1 MNELSPAKMSIL
13 FPALLLSANASLQS
27 QPSTDWENLYSNL
40 PVVVIDTRGEEI
52 PDDPKITSWFK
63 IIENGKGIKNNWKQD
78 GTDYDGY
85 AGIELRGQS
94 SQMFPKTSY
103 TIELRKENGADTSAA
118 LLGMP
123 AGEDWVLYAP
133 YSDKTLLRN
142 AVTYYLGNKMGSWQP
157 HYRFCELYLNGE
169 YYGIYALTESIKR
182 DVSRVDISKLKPD
195 EVSGDDLTGGYII
208 KADKTDGLGSDEYF
222 TISTEAQYQNSGN
235 YEFTYVYPK
244 YDVLV
249 PEQKEYIK
257 KFLTDAQNALNG
269 DDFSDLPDGFRK
281 YFDARSFVDFQIMQE
296 LTNNVD
302 GYKFSTFFYKDKDSK
317 GGKLHAGPLW
327 DFDLCYGNED
337 YTDFNLQTDTWLY
350 PKFADY
356 YGGRIHWWARMMEDL
371 SYRSLFMNRWKELRR
386 GPFRTDSVMLFIDST
401 IDYLGDAVARNFE
414 KWPVIGEYVWP
425 NYFIGQTYEEE
436 IDYLKDWITDR
447 MNWMDANVML
457 AENVSENYDKKE
469 ILVFPNPATDRINI
483 CLYTDQASEIRTE
496 IYDLLGRKAAI
507 FTYTPDGP
515 GYQMIGTDLNLSPG
529 YYILKVF
536 QGNQQTGRKNIL
548 VTRR

>member
-1 MNELSPAKMSIL
+1 
-13 FPALLLSANASLQS
+13 
-27 QPSTDWENLYSNL
+27 
-40 PVVVIDTRGEEI
+40 
-52 PDDPKITSWFK
+52 
-63 IIENGKGIKNNWKQD
+63 
-78 GTDYDGY
+78 
-85 AGIELRGQS
+85 
-94 SQMFPKTSY
+94 
-103 TIELRKENGADTSAA
+103 
-118 LLGMP
+118 
-123 AGEDWVLYAP
+123 
-133 YSDKTLLRN
+133 
-142 AVTYYLGNKMGSWQP
+142 MGSWQP

-222 TISTEAQYQNSGN
+222 TITTETQYQNSGN

-249 PEQKEYIK
+249 AEQKEYIK
-257 KFLTDAQNALNG
+257 KFLTNAQNALNG

-281 YFDARSFVDFQIMQE
+281 YFDARSFVDFQIIQE

-386 GPFRTDSVMLFIDST
+386 GPFRTDSVMLFIDNT
-401 IDYLGDAVARNFE
+401 IDSLGDAVARNFE

-447 MNWMDANVML
+447 
-457 AENVSENYDKKE
+457 
-469 ILVFPNPATDRINI
+469 INI

-507 FTYTPDGP
+507 FTYTPDEP
-515 GYQMIGTDLNLSPG
+515 GYQMISTDLNLSPG
-529 YYILKVF
+529 YYIIKVF

>member
-1 MNELSPAKMSIL
+1 MDELSPAKMRIL

-27 QPSTDWENLYSNL
+27 QPSSDWENLYSDL

-63 IIENGKGIKNNWKQD
+63 IIENGKGIKNNWKQN

-94 SQMFPKTSY
+94 SQMFPKTSF
-103 TIELRKENGADTSAA
+103 TIELRKENGVDTSAA

-142 AVTYYLGNKMGSWQP
+142 SITYYLGNLMGSWQP

-222 TISTEAQYQNSGN
+222 TITTETQYQNSGN

-249 PEQKEYIK
+249 AEQKEYIK
-257 KFLTDAQNALNG
+257 KFLTNAQNALNG

-281 YFDARSFVDFQIMQE
+281 YFDARSFVDFQIIQE

-350 PKFADY
+350 PKFADFF
-356 YGGRIHWWARMMEDL
+356 GGRLHWWARMMEDL

-386 GPFRTDSVMLFIDST
+386 GPFRTDPVMLFIDNT
-401 IDYLGDAVARNFE
+401 IDSLGDAVARNFE

-469 ILVFPNPATDRINI
+469 ILVFPNPASDRINI

-507 FTYTPDGP
+507 FTYTPDEP
-515 GYQMIGTDLNLSPG
+515 GYQMISTDLNLSPG
-529 YYILKVF
+529 YYIIKVF

>member
-1 MNELSPAKMSIL
+1 MDELSPAKMRIL

-27 QPSTDWENLYSNL
+27 QPSSDWENLYSDL

-63 IIENGKGIKNNWKQD
+63 IIENGKGIKNNWKQN

-94 SQMFPKTSY
+94 SQMFPKTSF

-142 AVTYYLGNKMGSWQP
+142 SITYYLGNLMGSWQP

-222 TISTEAQYQNSGN
+222 TITTETQYQNSGN

-249 PEQKEYIK
+249 AEQKEYIK
-257 KFLTDAQNALNG
+257 KFLTNAQNALNG

-281 YFDARSFVDFQIMQE
+281 YFDARSFVDFQIIQE

-350 PKFADY
+350 PKFADFF
-356 YGGRIHWWARMMEDL
+356 GGRLHWWARMMEDL

-386 GPFRTDSVMLFIDST
+386 GPFRTDSVMLFIDNT
-401 IDYLGDAVARNFE
+401 IDSLGDAVARNFE

-469 ILVFPNPATDRINI
+469 ILVFPNPASDRINI

-507 FTYTPDGP
+507 FTYTPDEP
-515 GYQMIGTDLNLSPG
+515 GYQMISTDLNLSPG
-529 YYILKVF
+529 YYIIKVF

>member
-1 MNELSPAKMSIL
+1 MDELSPAKMRIL

-27 QPSTDWENLYSNL
+27 QPSSDWENLYSDL

-63 IIENGKGIKNNWKQD
+63 IIENGKGIKNNWKQN

-94 SQMFPKTSY
+94 SQMFPKTSF

-142 AVTYYLGNKMGSWQP
+142 SITYYLGNLMGSWQP

-222 TISTEAQYQNSGN
+222 TITTETQYQNSGN

-249 PEQKEYIK
+249 AEQKEYIK
-257 KFLTDAQNALNG
+257 KFLTNAQNALNG

-281 YFDARSFVDFQIMQE
+281 YFDARSFVDFQIIQE

-350 PKFADY
+350 PKFADFF
-356 YGGRIHWWARMMEDL
+356 GGRLHWWARMMEDL

-386 GPFRTDSVMLFIDST
+386 GPFRTDSVMLFIDNT
-401 IDYLGDAVARNFE
+401 IDSLGDAVARNFE

-469 ILVFPNPATDRINI
+469 NET
-483 CLYTDQASEIRTE
+483 SK
-496 IYDLLGRKAAI
+496 IYDDI
-507 FTYTPDGP
+507 CC
-515 GYQMIGTDLNLSPG
+515 
-529 YYILKVF
+529 YICR
-536 QGNQQTGRKNIL
+536 T
-548 VTRR
+548 VTRVVDGKPL

>member
-1 MNELSPAKMSIL
+1 MDELSPAKMRIL

-27 QPSTDWENLYSNL
+27 QPSSDWENLYSDL

-63 IIENGKGIKNNWKQD
+63 IIENGKGIKNNWKQN

-94 SQMFPKTSY
+94 SQMFPKTSF

-142 AVTYYLGNKMGSWQP
+142 SITYYLGNLMGSWQP

-222 TISTEAQYQNSGN
+222 TITTETQYQNSGN

-249 PEQKEYIK
+249 AEQKEYIK
-257 KFLTDAQNALNG
+257 KFLTNAQNALNG

-281 YFDARSFVDFQIMQE
+281 YFDARSFVDFQIIQE

-350 PKFADY
+350 PKFADFF
-356 YGGRIHWWARMMEDL
+356 GGRLHWWARMMEDL

-386 GPFRTDSVMLFIDST
+386 GPFRTDSVMLFIDNT
-401 IDYLGDAVARNFE
+401 IDSLGDAVARNFE

-469 ILVFPNPATDRINI
+469 ILVFPNPASDRINI

-507 FTYTPDGP
+507 FTYTPDDP
-515 GYQMIGTDLNLSPG
+515 GYQMISTDLNLSPG
-529 YYILKVF
+529 YYIIKVF